1 MWCKLRRTFKFS
13 AKKALL
19 FFFSNLLQTNKEE
32 MKNNNNNN
40 NNDDKE
46 EDEEHPSMKLT
57 DAQAEMYDRQ
67 LRVWGVSTQFKIA
80 KARVLIL
87 GAESPTLL
95 ECAKNIVLAGVSK
108 VILCRGKAKEEEEEE
123 TLSFLVS
130 VEDRAKKISVAE
142 AAAKSLQEMNPFG
155 EVSAADFKFEDLEE
169 DKDAASA
176 ILGENY
182 DVVICCGRRVHANT
196 VKHLNEVCRERK
208 IAFFLTESSSNH
220 GYFFSDLGDAF
231 EFIERK
237 KHDSDNNE
245 DGKESA
251 LLTKPFESFG
261 SAIQK
266 TSFANFKPKRSCKFT
281 PIFCALKQLE
291 LMNLKPTL
299 EEVRE
304 HISKLPDGDKVVDGV
319 SLEDLALFLDNR
331 IEMPAIAAIVGGLLA
346 NEVIKSISHAEE
358 PVCNFF
364 CFDVLSGK
372 GAVEKLG

>member
-1 MWCKLRRTFKFS
+1 LRRTFKFS

-40 NNDDKE
+40 NDDDKE

-67 LRVWGVSTQFKIA
+67 LRVWGVSTQLKIA

-87 GAESPTLL
+87 GVESPTLL

-155 EVSAADFKFEDLEE
+155 QVTSADFKFEDLEE
-169 DKDAASA
+169 DKYAASA

-231 EFIERK
+231 EFMERK

-291 LMNLKPTL
+291 LTENLKPTL
-299 EEVRE
+299 EEV
-304 HISKLPDGDKVVDGV
+304 VDGV
-319 SLEDLALFLDNR
+319 FLEDLALFLDNR

>member
-32 MKNNNNNN
+32 MKNNN

-67 LRVWGVSTQFKIA
+67 LRVWGVSTQLKIA

-108 VILCRGKAKEEEEEE
+108 VILCRGKAKEEEEKE

-155 EVSAADFKFEDLEE
+155 EVSASDFKFEDLE

-176 ILGENY
+176 ILGNDY

-291 LMNLKPTL
+291 LMENLKPTL

>member
-1 MWCKLRRTFKFS
+1 MHALQ
-13 AKKALL
+13 ALL
-19 FFFSNLLQTNKEE
+19 FSFFEFAPEE
-32 MKNNNNNN
+32 MNNNN
-40 NNDDKE
+40 NNDDDDDD
-46 EDEEHPSMKLT
+46 DEEHPSMKLT

-67 LRVWGVSTQFKIA
+67 LRVWGVSTQLKIA

-123 TLSFLVS
+123 EEEETLSFLVS

-155 EVSAADFKFEDLEE
+155 EVSASDFKFEDLE

-176 ILGENY
+176 ILGNNY

-291 LMNLKPTL
+291 LTENLKPTL

>member
-1 MWCKLRRTFKFS
+1 MSET
-13 AKKALL
+13 
-19 FFFSNLLQTNKEE
+19 
-32 MKNNNNNN
+32 
-40 NNDDKE
+40 D
-46 EDEEHPSMKLT
+46 HPNMKLT
-57 DAQAEMYDRQ
+57 EAQAEMYDRQ
-67 LRVWGVSTQFKIA
+67 LRVWGVSTQLKIA
-80 KARVLIL
+80 RSRALVI
-87 GAESPTLL
+87 GPSPTNF
-95 ECAKNIVLAGVSK
+95 ECAKNVVLAGVSK
-108 VILCRGKAKEEEEEE
+108 VVLCGGKEKEEEQEKMN
-123 TLSFLVS
+123 FLVS
-130 VEDRAKKISVAE
+130 LEDSAKKLTVVE

-155 EVSAADFKFEDLEE
+155 EVSASDFKFEDLE

-176 ILGENY
+176 ILGNNY

>member
-1 MWCKLRRTFKFS
+1 
-13 AKKALL
+13 
-19 FFFSNLLQTNKEE
+19 
-32 MKNNNNNN
+32 
-40 NNDDKE
+40 
-46 EDEEHPSMKLT
+46 MKLT

-67 LRVWGVSTQFKIA
+67 LRVWGVSTQLKIA
-80 KARVLIL
+80 KARVLVL

-95 ECAKNIVLAGVSK
+95 ECSKNIVLAGVSK
-108 VILCRGKAKEEEEEE
+108 VILCRGKAKEEEE
-123 TLSFLVS
+123 TLSFLVF

-155 EVSAADFKFEDLEE
+155 EVSAADFKIEDLE

-176 ILGENY
+176 ILGNNF
-182 DVVICCGRRVHANT
+182 DVVICCGRRVRANT
-196 VKHLNEVCRERK
+196 VEHLNEVCRERK
-208 IAFFLTESSSNH
+208 IAFFLTESSSKY

-291 LMNLKPTL
+291 LMENLKPTL
-299 EEVRE
+299 EEVRG

>member
-1 MWCKLRRTFKFS
+1 MQ
-13 AKKALL
+13 ALL
-19 FFFSNLLQTNKEE
+19 FSFFEFAPNNKEE
-32 MKNNNNNN
+32 MKKKNNNNNN
-40 NNDDKE
+40 NNDKEEE

-67 LRVWGVSTQFKIA
+67 LRVWGVSTQLKIA

-87 GAESPTLL
+87 GAESATLL

-108 VILCRGKAKEEEEEE
+108 VILCRGKAKEEEEEEEE

-155 EVSAADFKFEDLEE
+155 EVSAADFKFEDLE

-176 ILGENY
+176 ILGNNY
-182 DVVICCGRRVHANT
+182 DVVICCGRRVRANS

-208 IAFFLTESSSNH
+208 IAFFLTESSSKH

-291 LMNLKPTL
+291 LTENLKPTL

>member
-1 MWCKLRRTFKFS
+1 
-13 AKKALL
+13 
-19 FFFSNLLQTNKEE
+19 

-40 NNDDKE
+40 NNNNDKE

-67 LRVWGVSTQFKIA
+67 LRVWGVSTQLKIA

-291 LMNLKPTL
+291 LMENLKPTL

>member
-1 MWCKLRRTFKFS
+1 MRRTFKFS
-13 AKKALL
+13 AKKLCFS
-19 FFFSNLLQTNKEE
+19 FFEFAPNNKEE

-67 LRVWGVSTQFKIA
+67 LRVWGVSTQLKIA

-155 EVSAADFKFEDLEE
+155 EVSSADFEDLE

-231 EFIERK
+231 EFMERK

-281 PIFCALKQLE
+281 PIFCALKRLE
-291 LMNLKPTL
+291 LMENLKPTL

>member
-32 MKNNNNNN
+32 MKNNNNN

-67 LRVWGVSTQFKIA
+67 LRVWGVSTQLKIA

-155 EVSAADFKFEDLEE
+155 EVSASDFKFEDLE

-176 ILGENY
+176 ILGNNY
-182 DVVICCGRRVHANT
+182 DVIICCGRRVHANT

-291 LMNLKPTL
+291 LENLKPTL